1 MAQSA
6 ADRRRAQRRLA
17 KEIHEN
23 RYQRVAP
30 KGVHEA
36 GRKAQK
42 EFANSRLGK
51 NNDKLPD
58 AEKKQL
64 ARMAAYAAQGR
75 GNPDYEE
82 FKKYW
87 YHND

>member
-6 ADRRRAQRRLA
+6 SERRQAQRRIA

-42 EFANSRLGK
+42 KFADSRLGK
-51 NNDKLPD
+51 NNDKLSD

-64 ARMAAYAAQGR
+64 ARMASYADQGR
-75 GNPDYEE
+75 GNPDYAEY
-82 FKKYW
+82 KKYW
-87 YHND
+87 YHDD